1 MQILLRCIN
10 YKRNYKMNGLQI
22 VIFQQR
28 IYGAI
33 IQTLLAYS
41 K

>member
-1 MQILLRCIN
+1 
-10 YKRNYKMNGLQI
+10 MNGLQI